1 MVALQLGLLT
11 SMIASNPGDY
21 LLVFETPRCPHCLA
35 MQTTVKRLRHAGLP
49 VQSINVEQ
57 FPDLAQ
63 QYQVRRVPSFVMI
76 RNGRETDRIVGRSS
90 FSKLRQIMQTARTPD
105 HRNPVRFQSPA
116 PVITPGV
123 APPTPLTVALRDE
136 VQAIVSPPQTANGS
150 SVGPLEQ
157 PAGNNDSPVTRARQ
171 ATVRIEVSDSHGSA
185 FGSGTIIDS
194 RAGEALIITCGHL
207 FRESG
212 TESKILVTLYDKG
225 KPEVIPATVLAF
237 DADRID
243 VGFLVVH
250 PPYPVTPVS
259 VAQHGFRL
267 AVQQPVFS
275 LGCEG
280 GKLPKLRHSRVSAL
294 NRYLGP
300 ANIEVAGEP
309 ADGVSGGGLFDQR
322 GRLTGI
328 CRAADPDEH
337 KGVFVGLPVIHEQ
350 LKIIGQSHLPQ
361 PSQPA
366 SADSASGQAPARIA
380 PVRIAPVR
388 MGETKNS
395 GSHASPSREIFCIL
409 RRPGQETND
418 KLIVINN
425 PSQELLMLLEKEA
438 RQVPNNGPVRS
449 AGSAPQAPASPP
461 SSNVSAA
468 PLAHET
474 IEDPFQRHRLPE

>member
-1 MVALQLGLLT
+1 MVALQLGLLI

-49 VQSINVEQ
+49 VKSINVEQ
-57 FPDLAQ
+57 FPDLTQ

-76 RNGRETDRIVGRSS
+76 RNGRETARIVGRSS
-90 FSKLRQIMQTARTPD
+90 FSKLRQIMQTDRTPNR
-105 HRNPVRFQSPA
+105 RNPVRFQSPA
-116 PVITPGV
+116 PVIPPDA

-136 VQAIVSPPQTANGS
+136 VQAIASPPQTANGS
-150 SVGPLEQ
+150 SVEHLEQ
-157 PAGNNDSPVTRARQ
+157 PAGNNDSPVARARQ
-171 ATVRIEVSDSHGSA
+171 ATVRIEVSDSYGSS

-212 TESKILVTLYDKG
+212 TESKILVTLYDRG
-225 KPEVIPATVLAF
+225 EPEVIPATVLAF

-250 PPYPVTPVS
+250 PPHPVTPVS

-267 AVQQPVFS
+267 AAQQPVFS

-328 CRAADPDEH
+328 CRAADPDER

-350 LKIIGQSHLPQ
+350 LKMIGQSHLTQ

-366 SADSASGQAPARIA
+366 STDSASGLAPARIT
-380 PVRIAPVR
+380 PVRT
-388 MGETKNS
+388 GETKNS
-395 GSHASPSREIFCIL
+395 GSHASSSREIFCIL

-438 RQVPNNGPVRS
+438 RQVPYNGPVRS
-449 AGSAPQAPASPP
+449 ARAVPQAPASAH